1 MSSDWYAPGALIGAL
16 TAIGTIIGMLFTR
29 RSSTDTLLLASR
41 DDHIDDLREDLRDTR
56 DRLDRLAETVEVQ
69 GKQIHRLQV
78 REWSLRRYV
87 TVLIDKIRALGH
99 EPPDPP
105 ADLNL

>member
-16 TAIGTIIGMLFTR
+16 TAIGTIIGLLFTR
-29 RSSTDTLLLASR
+29 RSSSDTLLLASR

-56 DRLDRLAETVEVQ
+56 DRLDRLDATVARQGERIKQLEVQ
-69 GKQIHRLQV
+69 
-78 REWSLRRYV
+78 EWGLRRYV
-87 TVLIDKIRALGH
+87 HRLRDFIKGLG
-99 EPPDPP
+99 ETPPDPP